1 VSAETRERTVG
12 SERDATGEVRDQG
25 TCFGYLVRSSL
36 PFLALR
42 SGDGTPLDVTDDAPD
57 LQRVQEVPL
66 LHWFDEAGNEIA
78 EVHAGNGAYDV
89 RIEELGWFHVD
100 PSVPSVA
107 VPPVGDELRREARLW
122 GIPAVLCF
130 LQRGDLPLHAAAV
143 DVDGSAL
150 VLAAPGRF
158 GKTTLAG
165 AFLREGHRVLS
176 EDVSC
181 CTLDPGPAVF
191 PGPALLR
198 IRRDMYQQLEF
209 PDTEVVGE
217 DPERIYLTVQGSARG
232 DGSPVPIRGVVFL
245 RRSEDESTA
254 LERLPRESAV
264 PDLWALSLN
273 LPTDESRA
281 QCFRGVTSL
290 AAEVPVWNLHRR
302 LKVERLAETV
312 DRIISTCLP

>member
-1 VSAETRERTVG
+1 M
-12 SERDATGEVRDQG
+12 GEARDQG
-25 TCFGYLVRSSL
+25 TCFGYLVRSRL

-42 SGDGTPLDVTDDAPD
+42 GGVGTPLDVTDNAARP
-57 LQRVQEVPL
+57 QQVQEVPL

-78 EVHAGNGAYDV
+78 EVHARNGAYDV
-89 RIEELGWFHVD
+89 RIEELGWFQVD
-100 PSVPSVA
+100 PSVPSVS
-107 VPPVGDELRREARLW
+107 VPPGSDDIRREARLW
-122 GIPAVLCF
+122 GIPSVLCF

-143 DVDGSAL
+143 DVGGSGL
-150 VLAAPGRF
+150 ILAAPGRF

-165 AFLREGHRVLS
+165 AFLREGHRFLS

-181 CTLDPGPAVF
+181 CRIEPGPAVL

-209 PDTEVVGE
+209 PGTEVVGE
-217 DPERIYLTVQGSARG
+217 DPERLYLTVQGSARG

-245 RRSEDESTA
+245 RRSENESTA
-254 LERLPRESAV
+254 LERLPPESAV
-264 PDLWALSLN
+264 PDLWALSFN

-302 LKVERLAETV
+302 LTVDRLAETV
-312 DRIISTCLP
+312 DRIVSTCLP